1 MEVAN
6 GYSDHVTGEWKIL
19 GKYGSVSK
27 PWYPD
32 GTLSWFM
39 DVYSPKHGNT
49 IGLEYMAMDQYLL
62 IPFLGG

>member
-1 MEVAN
+1 MSSTPKYIKNV
-6 GYSDHVTGEWKIL
+6 S
-19 GKYGSVSK
+19 KYGYESK

-62 IPFLGG
+62 LPFLGG